1 MTAPACCLKRNPAE
15 PGGVMTETEVRAGN
29 ANAAEFSGQGTS
41 QETVTQTESSRVL
54 KRLPLT
60 SLAAVYTTCMWE
72 NYSRLRKGLIK
83 STGGNQAQL
92 SDKDG
97 NSTCSKGAKWKKLI
111 IHGIL
116 NETGKFKLTTIHML
130 DKAEKRLTILSR
142 EMTNIF

>member
-60 SLAAVYTTCMWE
+60 SLAAVYTTCM
-72 NYSRLRKGLIK
+72 
-83 STGGNQAQL
+83 
-92 SDKDG
+92 
-97 NSTCSKGAKWKKLI
+97 
-111 IHGIL
+111 
-116 NETGKFKLTTIHML
+116 
-130 DKAEKRLTILSR
+130 
-142 EMTNIF
+142 